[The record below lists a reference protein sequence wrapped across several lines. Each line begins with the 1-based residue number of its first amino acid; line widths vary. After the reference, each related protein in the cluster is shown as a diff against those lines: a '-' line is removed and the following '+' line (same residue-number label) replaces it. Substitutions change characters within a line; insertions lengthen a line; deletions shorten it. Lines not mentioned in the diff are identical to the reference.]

1 MLRGHPAR
9 YVRRDLRSVYRVDPS
24 ARPLAATLTSP
35 ARRSS
40 RVGASLPRPDPAFK
54 DRDALAASPHGWAFH
69 APGRYWRAPGLTLHP
84 HGLGQHP
91 RQRQE
96 RARVPADDPATQH
109 HEVRGRHLGVPHHQ
123 ERYGQPAVTAGG
135 CGAAPAGLAL
145 ATRTRRGPEL
155 RPGPRGAASLWDLF
169 PAGPSSSTLAPS
181 PLEGPG
187 LWVVPC
193 PRTGKRPSGYAELT
207 SFGVDASWPGDLVRP
222 GLGR

>member
-1 MLRGHPAR
+1 
-9 YVRRDLRSVYRVDPS
+9 VDPS

-40 RVGASLPRPDPAFK
+40 VGDIYPPPGVICSPLPASSRPLSTHVTLAWPASLPRPDPAFK
-54 DRDALAASPHGWAFH
+54 DRDAFGCFTAWLGLPR
-69 APGRYWRAPGLTLHP
+69 PGRYWRAPGLTLHP

-169 PAGPSSSTLAPS
+169 PAGPSSTLAPS
-181 PLEGPG
+181 PPGRPG
-187 LWVVPC
+187 LWVVPGT
-193 PRTGKRPSGYAELT
+193 RNR
-207 SFGVDASWPGDLVRP
+207 
-222 GLGR
+222 